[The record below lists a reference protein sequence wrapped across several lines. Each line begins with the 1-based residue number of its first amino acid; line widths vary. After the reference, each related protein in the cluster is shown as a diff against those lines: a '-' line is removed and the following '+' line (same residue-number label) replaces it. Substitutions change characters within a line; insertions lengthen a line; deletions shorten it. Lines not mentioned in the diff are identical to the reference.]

1 MKDTILIVEDQ
12 FIEANNL
19 KIILLKADYN
29 VLPIARSVED
39 ALDIIDVQVPNLVL
53 LDIFLKGDQTGI
65 DLARTLNDRGIAFVY
80 LSANSD
86 KSVFTAAKMTGPYG
100 FLIKPFRERDVLAM
114 LDIAWYHH
122 SQKSLVKESTAKAKN
137 PVTIAARE
145 KELKKIVG
153 TSEPIQEV
161 LRNLEIVATTNV
173 PVLLLGESGTGKE
186 LVARSIHEL
195 SLRHNN
201 KFVVVDCAA
210 LPSNLIESELFGH
223 EKGSFTG
230 AVEKRIGKFEQAN
243 GGTVFL
249 DEIGELPPDLQ
260 VKFLRVLQEM
270 EIEPIGGKRKK
281 VDIRIV
287 AATNRNLEDEMA
299 NGNFRIDLYYR
310 LNIFPLH
317 LPPLRE
323 RKADI
328 IPLAMHFL
336 DVQTVRFSKSI
347 KGFSEDAKK
356 MLLNYPWP
364 GNVRELENLITRAI
378 LLCQGD
384 VIKDIPKPTTQPVRG
399 TENETRVKTMVENE
413 REHILAAL
421 RQCNWKL
428 YGPGGAAE
436 LLEINASTLKS
447 RMKKLGI

>member
-19 KIILLKADYN
+19 KIILLKADYT
-29 VLPIARSVED
+29 VLPIARSVDD
-39 ALDIIDVQVPNLVL
+39 ALEIIDVQVPNLVL

-122 SQKSLVKESTAKAKN
+122 TQKSLVKESTAKAKN
-137 PVTIAARE
+137 PGNIAARE

-153 TSEPIQEV
+153 TSEPIQDV

-195 SLRHNN
+195 SLRHTN

-287 AATNRNLEDEMA
+287 AATNRNLEEEMA

-336 DVQTVRFSKSI
+336 DVQTIRFSKSI

-356 MLLNYPWP
+356 MLLNYQWP

-384 VIKDIPKPTTQPVRG
+384 VIKDVPIPTTQPVRG
-399 TENETRVKTMVENE
+399 TENEPKVKTMVENE